1 MELYLY
7 NTSQGLK
14 PCYDEDFDEKKKLK
28 IGVTYKAKITLVRNL
43 DFHRKYFALI
53 RTAWEYVN
61 ERFQREL
68 FRDNIEN
75 FRKGIEVAAGH
86 CDLVFNP
93 RIKEYVEVPRSIAF
107 DKMDNIEFQDLYE
120 KVKNVLFSTF
130 LKNIDEDEFMS
141 NLIDF

>member
-7 NTSQGLK
+7 NTPQGLK
-14 PCYDEDFDEKKKLK
+14 PCYDEDYDEKKKLK
-28 IGVTYKAKITLVRNL
+28 VGATYKAKITLARNL

-75 FRKGIEVAAGH
+75 FRKGVEVAAGH

-93 RIKEYVEVPRSIAF
+93 KIKEYVEIPKSIAF
-107 DKMDNIEFQDLYE
+107 DKMDEIAFQSLYE
-120 KVKNVLFSTF
+120 KVKDVLFATF

>member
-120 KVKNVLFSTF
+120 KVKNVLFATF